1 MNRES
6 IMNPADLNRRQFV
19 ILGSATVAGLAI
31 GAPVFGTGRIL
42 DSSSFVSVG
51 FHAGRTRL
59 RLGGRGSSTPMSF
72 VDAST
77 LVSGDPIFFRNGGKL
92 RIHDFRRAGHG
103 NGSERV
109 DVEALFAIPEL
120 EQAVPFYAFSSISGP
135 SREMTAHSVAFNM
148 PVEST
153 GTVDLAILRQ
163 NLDQTSG
170 DRAVVSFT
178 VNDGP
183 TPAFKLNEGL
193 YAIAILQNGQQP
205 PDWRTIRTSSI
216 VPRDARVPVSLVH
229 DSFGEETPVPFDYL
243 LLSVIRA
250 TSPEEPAV
258 RNDRSIAP
266 SEEGVGHVG
275 QV

>member
-1 MNRES
+1 
-6 IMNPADLNRRQFV
+6 
-19 ILGSATVAGLAI
+19 
-31 GAPVFGTGRIL
+31 
-42 DSSSFVSVG
+42 
-51 FHAGRTRL
+51 
-59 RLGGRGSSTPMSF
+59 MSF

-77 LVSGDPIFFRNGGKL
+77 IGSGDPVFFRNGGKL
-92 RIHDFRRAGHG
+92 RIHDFRRAGHS

-120 EQAVPFYAFSSISGP
+120 DQSVPFFAFSSISGP
-135 SREMTAHSVAFNM
+135 SRQMTANSVAFNV

-205 PDWRTIRTSSI
+205 PDWRSIRTSSI
-216 VPRDARVPVSLVH
+216 VPRDARVPVSLVY
-229 DSFGEETPVPFDYL
+229 DSFGEKTPVPFDYL

-250 TSPEEPAV
+250 TSPGEP
-258 RNDRSIAP
+258 RMEQ
-266 SEEGVGHVG
+266 SEQTEQTERANQAG
-275 QV
+275 

>member
-1 MNRES
+1 
-6 IMNPADLNRRQFV
+6 MNPADLNRRQFV
-19 ILGSATVAGLAI
+19 ILGSASVAGLAI
-31 GAPVFGTGRIL
+31 GTPAFATSRIL

-59 RLGGRGSSTPMSF
+59 RLGGRGSLAPMSF

-77 LVSGDPIFFRNGGKL
+77 VGSGDPIFFRNGGKL
-92 RIHDFRRAGHG
+92 RIHDFRRAEQSG
-103 NGSERV
+103 GSERV

-120 EQAVPFYAFSSISGP
+120 DEPAPFYVFSSISGP
-135 SREMTAHSVAFNM
+135 SRKMTAHSVAFNM

-163 NLDQTSG
+163 SLDQTSG
-170 DRAVVSFT
+170 DRALVSFT

-183 TPAFKLNEGL
+183 APAYKLNEGL

-205 PDWRTIRTSSI
+205 PDWRRVRTSSI
-216 VPRDARVPVSLVH
+216 VQRDARVPVSLVYE
-229 DSFGEETPVPFDYL
+229 SFGEEMPVPFDYL

-250 TSPEEPAV
+250 TSTDEPRMAQGEQTN
-258 RNDRSIAP
+258 RANQA
-266 SEEGVGHVG
+266 E
-275 QV
+275 